1 MGQHNETMRWDYE
14 YATMERNNTICNGTT
29 QRNNAM
35 GYNATMRRYTMQQW
49 DYEYATRQ
57 TTEGN
62 NIICDG
68 TTQYSTTM
76 QWVNATTMRQWGGT
90 TQHATG
96 QHNATIQRDY
106 VYIQRDKLSHLQ

>member
-1 MGQHNETMRWDYE
+1 
-14 YATMERNNTICNGTT
+14 
-29 QRNNAM
+29 M

-57 TTEGN
+57 TTERN

-76 QWVNATTMRQWGGT
+76 QWVNATTTRQWGGT